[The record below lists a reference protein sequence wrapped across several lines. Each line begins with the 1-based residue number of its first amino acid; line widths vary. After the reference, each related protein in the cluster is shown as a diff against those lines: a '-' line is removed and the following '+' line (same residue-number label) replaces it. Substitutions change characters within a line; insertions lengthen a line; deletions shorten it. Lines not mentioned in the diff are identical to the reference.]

1 MSKNNFFDF
10 NFQSLKTFLIKD
22 LKIEEKK
29 ISMRSKQ
36 IWQSIY
42 KKGSF
47 EIKNLS
53 TLPVDLRSKLG
64 DLISLERPQIKKTQT
79 SNDGTIKWLI
89 KLFDG
94 NEVECVYIP
103 EETRATLCI
112 SSQVGCTLNCRFCHT
127 GTQRLVKNLSF
138 AEIVNQVMIAKE
150 KLNDWGDHKKIT
162 NIVLMGMG
170 EPFYNYDNVKT
181 AVEILKDKEGLNYG
195 SKKITVSTA
204 GIANKIPDA
213 AKEIGT
219 YLAISLHAPSDDIR
233 EMIMPINKK
242 FKIKDLIKQCKY
254 YSSIIKEK
262 ITLEYVMLRNVND
275 DLKCAKQLVRLMA
288 QFPCKVNLIEFN
300 TWPGVQYLPTKREN
314 IEKFGNIIQEAGYV
328 ATIRRSRGQDIL
340 GACGQLRTESAKN
353 KGIFIKNIS
362 NITK

>member
-1 MSKNNFFDF
+1 MMNHKNFFEF
-10 NFQSLKTFLIKD
+10 NFQSLKLFLSQG

-36 IWQSIY
+36 IWQSVY

-47 EIKNLS
+47 EIDSL
-53 TLPVDLRSKLG
+53 TTFPLELRSKLNS
-64 DLISLERPQIKKTQT
+64 LITLERPKILKTQT
-79 SNDGTIKWLI
+79 STDGTIKWLI
-89 KLFDG
+89 KLFDN

-103 EETRATLCI
+103 EKTRATLCI

-138 AEIVNQVMIAKE
+138 AEIINQVMIAKE
-150 KLNDWGDHKKIT
+150 QLNDWGEQKKIT

-181 AVEILKDKEGLNYG
+181 AVEILRDKEGLNYG

-204 GIANKIPDA
+204 GIANKISKA
-213 AKEIGT
+213 ADEIGT
-219 YLAISLHAPSDDIR
+219 YLALSLHAPTDDIR

-242 FKIKDLIKQCKY
+242 FKIKDLIEQCKY
-254 YSSIIKEK
+254 YSSVVKEK
-262 ITLEYVMLRNVND
+262 ITLEYVMLRGVND
-275 DLKCAKQLVRLMA
+275 SVECARQLVRLMA

-300 TWPGVQYLPTKREN
+300 PWPGVQYLPTERNE
-314 IEKFGNIIQEAGYV
+314 IEKFGKVVQDAGYV

-340 GACGQLRTESAKN
+340 GACGQLRTESLK
-353 KGIFIKNIS
+353 IK
-362 NITK
+362 

>member
-1 MSKNNFFDF
+1 MCKKNFFDF
-10 NFQSLKTFLIKD
+10 KFEDLKLFLNKD

-36 IWQSIY
+36 IWQSVY

-47 EIKNLS
+47 EINNL
-53 TLPVDLRSKLG
+53 TTFPLDLRNKLNE
-64 DLISLERPQIKKTQT
+64 LISLQRPKIAKIQT
-79 SNDGTIKWLI
+79 SSDGTIKWLI

-103 EETRATLCI
+103 EKTRATLCI

-150 KLNDWGDHKKIT
+150 QLNDWKEQKKIT

-170 EPFYNYDNVKT
+170 EPFYNYYNVKI
-181 AVEILKDKEGLNYG
+181 AVAILKNKEGLNYG
-195 SKKITVSTA
+195 AKKITVSTA
-204 GIANKIPDA
+204 GIANKIPEA
-213 AKEIGT
+213 ATEIGT
-219 YLAISLHAPSDDIR
+219 YLALSLHAPTDDIR

-242 FKIKDLIKQCKY
+242 FKIKDLINQCKY
-254 YSSIIKEK
+254 YSSVVKEK
-262 ITLEYVMLRNVND
+262 ITLEYVMLRGIND
-275 DLKCAKQLVRLMA
+275 SIECAKQLVKLMA
-288 QFPCKVNLIEFN
+288 QFPCKINLIEFN
-300 TWPGVQYLPTKREN
+300 PWPGVQYLPTERKEM
-314 IEKFGNIIQEAGYV
+314 EKFGKVIQDSGYV

-340 GACGQLRTESAKN
+340 GACGQLRTESLK
-353 KGIFIKNIS
+353 IKQ
-362 NITK
+362 

>member
-1 MSKNNFFDF
+1 MNHKNFFEF
-10 NFQSLKTFLIKD
+10 NFQSLKLFLSQG

-36 IWQSIY
+36 IWQSVY

-47 EIKNLS
+47 EIDSL
-53 TLPVDLRSKLG
+53 TTFPLELRSKLNS
-64 DLISLERPQIKKTQT
+64 LITLERPKILKTQT
-79 SNDGTIKWLI
+79 STDGTIKWLI
-89 KLFDG
+89 KLFDN

-103 EETRATLCI
+103 EKTRATLCI

-138 AEIVNQVMIAKE
+138 AEIINQVMIAKE
-150 KLNDWGDHKKIT
+150 QLNDWGEQKKIT

-181 AVEILKDKEGLNYG
+181 AVEILRDKEGLNYG
-195 SKKITVSTA
+195 SKKITVSTS
-204 GIANKIPDA
+204 GIANKISKA
-213 AKEIGT
+213 AEEIGT
-219 YLAISLHAPSDDIR
+219 YLALSLHAPTDDIR

-242 FKIKDLIKQCKY
+242 FKIKDLIEQCKY
-254 YSSIIKEK
+254 YSSVVKEK
-262 ITLEYVMLRNVND
+262 ITLEYVMLRGVND
-275 DLKCAKQLVRLMA
+275 SVECARQLVRLMA

-300 TWPGVQYLPTKREN
+300 PWPGVQYLPTERNE
-314 IEKFGNIIQEAGYV
+314 IEKFGKVVQDAGYV

-340 GACGQLRTESAKN
+340 GACGQLRTESLK
-353 KGIFIKNIS
+353 IK
-362 NITK
+362 

>member
-1 MSKNNFFDF
+1 MNQKNFFEF
-10 NFQSLKTFLIKD
+10 NLEGLKLFLIKG

-29 ISMRSKQ
+29 VSMRSKQ
-36 IWQSIY
+36 IWQSVY

-47 EIKNLS
+47 NINKLT
-53 TLPVDLRSKLG
+53 TLPLGLRDKFN
-64 DLISLERPQIKKTQT
+64 SLVSLKRPKIANTQT
-79 SNDGTIKWLI
+79 SKDGTIKWLI

-103 EETRATLCI
+103 EKNRATLCI
-112 SSQVGCTLNCRFCHT
+112 SSQVGCTLNCKFCHT

-150 KLNDWGDHKKIT
+150 QINDWGEQRKIT

-195 SKKITVSTA
+195 PKKITVSTA

-213 AKEIGT
+213 ANEIGT
-219 YLAISLHAPSDDIR
+219 YLALSLHAPTDDIR

-254 YSSIIKEK
+254 YSSVVKEK
-262 ITLEYVMLRNVND
+262 ITLEYVMLRDIND
-275 DLKCAKQLVRLMA
+275 SIECAKQLVKLMA
-288 QFPCKVNLIEFN
+288 QFPCKINLIEFN
-300 TWPGVQYLPTKREN
+300 PWPGVQYLPTERNK
-314 IEKFGNIIQEAGYV
+314 IEIFGKVIQEAGYV

-340 GACGQLRTESAKN
+340 GACGQLRTESEK
-353 KGIFIKNIS
+353 KKNI
-362 NITK
+362 

>member
-1 MSKNNFFDF
+1 MNHKNFFEF
-10 NFQSLKTFLIKD
+10 NFQSLKLFLSQG

-36 IWQSIY
+36 IWQSVY

-47 EIKNLS
+47 EIDSL
-53 TLPVDLRSKLG
+53 TTFPLELRSKLNS
-64 DLISLERPQIKKTQT
+64 LITLERPKILKTQT
-79 SNDGTIKWLI
+79 STDGTIKWLI
-89 KLFDG
+89 KLFDN

-103 EETRATLCI
+103 EKTRATLCI

-138 AEIVNQVMIAKE
+138 AEIINQVMIAKE
-150 KLNDWGDHKKIT
+150 QLNDWGEQKKIT

-181 AVEILKDKEGLNYG
+181 AVEILRDKEGLNYG

-204 GIANKIPDA
+204 GIANKISKA
-213 AKEIGT
+213 AEEIGT
-219 YLAISLHAPSDDIR
+219 YLALSLHAPTDDIR

-242 FKIKDLIKQCKY
+242 FKIKDLIEQCKY
-254 YSSIIKEK
+254 YSSVVKEK
-262 ITLEYVMLRNVND
+262 ITLEYVMLRGVND
-275 DLKCAKQLVRLMA
+275 SVECARQLVRLMA

-300 TWPGVQYLPTKREN
+300 PWPGVQYLPTERNE
-314 IEKFGNIIQEAGYV
+314 IEKFGKVVQDAGYV

-340 GACGQLRTESAKN
+340 GACGQLRTESLK
-353 KGIFIKNIS
+353 IK
-362 NITK
+362 